1 MCVYWSSFKASANVD
16 VSGPHQIMREIA
28 PRMPKTGSGGNLEI
42 DSWLGLLGKMF
53 YPKSCFL
60 DHDYTVM
67 VTPSGAKA
75 ARLRPYGGSM
85 KGSE

>member
-1 MCVYWSSFKASANVD
+1 MCVYWSSFKASTNAD
-16 VSGPHQIMREIA
+16 VSRPHQIMREIA
-28 PRMPKTGSGGNLEI
+28 PRMPKTRSGRNLGI
-42 DSWLGLLGKMF
+42 DSWLGSLGTMSC
-53 YPKSCFL
+53 PESCFV

-67 VTPSGAKA
+67 VTPWGAKG